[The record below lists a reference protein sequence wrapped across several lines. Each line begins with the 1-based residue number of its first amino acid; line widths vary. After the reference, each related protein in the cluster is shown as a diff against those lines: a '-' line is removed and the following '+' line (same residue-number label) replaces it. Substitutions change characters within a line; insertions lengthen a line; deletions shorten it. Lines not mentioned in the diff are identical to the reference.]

1 MTDKILSEIEKFFEE
16 NEDETQIQ
24 LYADAFKRLDMDSQ
38 FQIIDSIKHLIT
50 ENDLETEQAI
60 IQVFNNVLQQKS
72 PFLNFVA
79 TKLRFFLCIAKMCG
93 GGKKVKGAIS

>member
-24 LYADAFKRLDMDSQ
+24 LYADAFKRLDKDSQ
-38 FQIIDSIKHLIT
+38 FQIIDAIKHLIT

-60 IQVFNNVLQQKS
+60 IQVFNNVLQQMMRGH
-72 PFLNFVA
+72 NVY
-79 TKLRFFLCIAKMCG
+79 RVI
-93 GGKKVKGAIS
+93 

>member
-38 FQIIDSIKHLIT
+38 FQIIDAVRYLIT
-50 ENDLETEQAI
+50 ENNLETEQAI
-60 IQVFNNVLQQKS
+60 IQVFNNVLQQMMRGC
-72 PFLNFVA
+72 NVH
-79 TKLRFFLCIAKMCG
+79 RVI
-93 GGKKVKGAIS
+93 

>member
-24 LYADAFKRLDMDSQ
+24 LYADAFKRLDMNSQ
-38 FQIIDSIKHLIT
+38 FQIVDEIKHLII

-60 IQVFNNVLQQKS
+60 IQVFNNVLQQVMRGH
-72 PFLNFVA
+72 NVY
-79 TKLRFFLCIAKMCG
+79 RVI
-93 GGKKVKGAIS
+93 

>member
-38 FQIIDSIKHLIT
+38 FQIIDAIKHLII

-60 IQVFNNVLQQKS
+60 IQVFNNVLQQIMRGH
-72 PFLNFVA
+72 NVY
-79 TKLRFFLCIAKMCG
+79 RVI
-93 GGKKVKGAIS
+93 

>member
-1 MTDKILSEIEKFFEE
+1 MTDKILFEIEKFFEE
-16 NEDETQIQ
+16 NEDKTQIQ

-60 IQVFNNVLQQKS
+60 TQVFNNVLQQMTRGY
-72 PFLNFVA
+72 NVY
-79 TKLRFFLCIAKMCG
+79 RVI
-93 GGKKVKGAIS
+93 